1 MNEHGSAST
10 LEVHSWAA
18 KTAGIEGKEESDGPA
33 SRLALFFCAR
43 PPSSLMITAQK
54 AEAMNEEMDREWGP
68 EAVRLWKEWVDLSDD
83 ERVIRERRLECLDL
97 SDPTY
102 LAWQEESDK
111 VCKAQQ
117 EKWAACR
124 AAMNDYRKKSGLPP
138 FPFCPR

>member
-1 MNEHGSAST
+1 
-10 LEVHSWAA
+10 
-18 KTAGIEGKEESDGPA
+18 
-33 SRLALFFCAR
+33 
-43 PPSSLMITAQK
+43 MIGQK

-68 EAVRLWKEWVDLSDD
+68 EAVRLWNEWVDLSDD
-83 ERVIRERRLECLDL
+83 ERDIRERRPEWLNS

-124 AAMNDYRKKSGLPP
+124 AAISEYRKKSGLPP

>member
-1 MNEHGSAST
+1 
-10 LEVHSWAA
+10 
-18 KTAGIEGKEESDGPA
+18 
-33 SRLALFFCAR
+33 
-43 PPSSLMITAQK
+43 MIGQK

-68 EAVRLWKEWVDLSDD
+68 EAVRLWNEWVDLSDD
-83 ERVIRERRLECLDL
+83 ERDIRERCPEWLNS
-97 SDPTY
+97 SDSIY

-124 AAMNDYRKKSGLPP
+124 AAISEYRKKSGLPP